1 MVSGRVFAMLKPP
14 RQSQTSGEQYG
25 GACTFTSPSLVNAL
39 FLEHFPSTPWVLVNT
54 LFLSQYT
61 VPGTNDPSHLTADLD
76 E

>member
-1 MVSGRVFAMLKPP
+1 MVYGRDFAMLKPP
-14 RQSQTSGEQYG
+14 RQSQISGEQYG

-54 LFLSQYT
+54 VDT
-61 VPGTNDPSHLTADLD
+61 VPGTDDPSHLMADLD